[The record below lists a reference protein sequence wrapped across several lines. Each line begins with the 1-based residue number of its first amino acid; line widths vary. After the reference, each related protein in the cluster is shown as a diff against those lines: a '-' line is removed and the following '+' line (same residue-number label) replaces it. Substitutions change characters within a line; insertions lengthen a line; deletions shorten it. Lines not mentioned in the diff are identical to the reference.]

1 MVRTMGS
8 DPERRRQSLNLT
20 SVMIEG

>member
-8 DPERRRQSLNLT
+8 ESERRRQSLNLT